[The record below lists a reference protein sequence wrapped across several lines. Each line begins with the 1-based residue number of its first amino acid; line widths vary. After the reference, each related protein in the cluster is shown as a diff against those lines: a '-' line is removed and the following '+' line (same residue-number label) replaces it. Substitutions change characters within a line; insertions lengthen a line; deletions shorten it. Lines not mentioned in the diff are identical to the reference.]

1 MNKNTLQIYPV
12 LEMSP
17 WRVDGGE
24 DLNLKEGQTYTEFA
38 IEVFKKHGINNIE
51 RLDEYG
57 YSSIKMSDIN
67 DADLKILV
75 EKELQDAEIP
85 INGTEIVGAFCGGIV
100 IINDKEVIHHQ
111 CCGDIADY
119 KNWLTFLEESPSE
132 WTEIWI
138 GHPWI
143 YGRISNNII
152 ELSDYIEHT
161 GALKP
166 ENLRIKTKI
175 DVSTFKTAL
184 AAAVVQIAEIKAR
197 ILAILLVE
205 MPEIA
210 VELADLLIENEYDAG
225 TDKKKV

>member
-1 MNKNTLQIYPV
+1 MNENTLQIYPV

-24 DLNLKEGQTYTEFA
+24 DLNLKEGQDYTEFA

-75 EKELQDAEIP
+75 EKELQDAEMVE
-85 INGTEIVGAFCGGIV
+85 NGIEGISRFCGGIV

-111 CCGDIADY
+111 CCGGISDY
-119 KNWLTFLEESPSE
+119 KNWVEFLEESPSE

-184 AAAVVQIAEIKAR
+184 DIAVLRIAEIKAR

-210 VELADLLIENEYDAG
+210 VEVANLLIENEHA
-225 TDKKKV
+225 

>member
-1 MNKNTLQIYPV
+1 MNENTLQIYPV

-24 DLNLKEGQTYTEFA
+24 DLNLKEGQDYTEFA

-75 EKELQDAEIP
+75 EKELQDAEMVE
-85 INGTEIVGAFCGGIV
+85 NGIEGISRFCGGIV

-111 CCGDIADY
+111 CCGGISDY
-119 KNWLTFLEESPSE
+119 KNWVEFLEESPSE

-184 AAAVVQIAEIKAR
+184 DIAVLQIAEIKAR

-210 VELADLLIENEYDAG
+210 VEVANLLIENEHA
-225 TDKKKV
+225 

>member
-1 MNKNTLQIYPV
+1 MNANTVQIYPV

-24 DLNLKEGQTYTEFA
+24 DLNLKEGQSYTEFA

-51 RLDEYG
+51 RLDEHG

-100 IINDKEVIHHQ
+100 IINDTEVIHHQ
-111 CCGDIADY
+111 CCGGISDY
-119 KNWLTFLEESPSE
+119 KNWVEFLEDAPTE
-132 WTEIWI
+132 WAQIWI

-161 GALKP
+161 GALNP
-166 ENLRIKTKI
+166 DNLRIKTRI
-175 DVSTFKTAL
+175 EVSIFKQTL
-184 AAAVVQIAEIKAR
+184 AAAVAQIAEIKAR
-197 ILAILLVE
+197 ILSILLVE

-210 VELADLLIENEYDAG
+210 VEVADLLIENE
-225 TDKKKV
+225 

>member
-1 MNKNTLQIYPV
+1 MNENTLQIYPV

-24 DLNLKEGQTYTEFA
+24 DLNLKEGQDYTEFA

-75 EKELQDAEIP
+75 EKELQDAEMVE
-85 INGTEIVGAFCGGIV
+85 NGIEGISRFCGGIV

-111 CCGDIADY
+111 CCGAISDY
-119 KNWLTFLEESPSE
+119 KNWVEFLEESPSE

-184 AAAVVQIAEIKAR
+184 DIAVLQIAEIKAR

-210 VELADLLIENEYDAG
+210 VEVANLLIENEHA
-225 TDKKKV
+225 

>member
-1 MNKNTLQIYPV
+1 MNENTLQIYPV

-75 EKELQDAEIP
+75 EKELQDAEMAE
-85 INGTEIVGAFCGGIV
+85 NGTEAIGRFCGGIV

-111 CCGDIADY
+111 CCGSISDY
-119 KNWLTFLEESPSE
+119 KNWVEFLDNMPSE
-132 WTEIWI
+132 WTQIWI

-175 DVSTFKTAL
+175 DVSIFKQTL
-184 AAAVVQIAEIKAR
+184 AAAVARIAEIKAR

-205 MPEIA
+205 MPETA
-210 VELADLLIENEYDAG
+210 LEVANLLIDNE
-225 TDKKKV
+225 

>member
-1 MNKNTLQIYPV
+1 MNEHTLQIYPV

-24 DLNLKEGQTYTEFA
+24 DLNLKEGQSYTEFA

-51 RLDEYG
+51 RLDEHG

-75 EKELQDAEIP
+75 EKELQDAEMAE
-85 INGTEIVGAFCGGIV
+85 NGTEAIGRFCGGIV

-111 CCGDIADY
+111 CCGSISDY
-119 KNWLTFLEESPSE
+119 KNWVEFLEESPTE
-132 WTEIWI
+132 WAQIWI

-175 DVSTFKTAL
+175 DVSIFKTAL
-184 AAAVVQIAEIKAR
+184 AAAVARIAEIKAR

-210 VELADLLIENEYDAG
+210 VEVANLLIDNEHA
-225 TDKKKV
+225 